1 MNNFDTKQ
9 VFKKVFKEIIL
20 NEMSEKEIIDLNNK
34 IMIEEINLYRFKVK
48 DFKKF
53 EEESV
58 MRKIIELIYSKINDK
73 KVVAKFIEEEKEV
86 DCADIIFESF
96 SNLNVEEFYEKMVEL
111 FNIFYDKNSLNYES
125 KEF

>member
-1 MNNFDTKQ
+1 
-9 VFKKVFKEIIL
+9 
-20 NEMSEKEIIDLNNK
+20 
-34 IMIEEINLYRFKVK
+34 
-48 DFKKF
+48 
-53 EEESV
+53 

-96 SNLNVEEFYEKMVEL
+96 SNLNVDKFYEKMVEL
-111 FNIFYDKNSLNYES
+111 FNIFYDKNSSNHES